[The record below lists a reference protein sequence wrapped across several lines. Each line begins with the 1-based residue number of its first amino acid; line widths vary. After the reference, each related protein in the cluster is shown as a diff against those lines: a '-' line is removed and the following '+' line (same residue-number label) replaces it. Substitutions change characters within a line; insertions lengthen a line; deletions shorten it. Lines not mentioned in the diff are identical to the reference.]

1 MVSKSPVMDT
11 TSVRDAYRR
20 WAPIYDLTFGKIAE
34 AGRKNAVQI
43 INRRRGRVLEVGVG
57 TGLSLPCYGSHLTIT
72 GIDLSPE
79 MLAKAQDKVDRH
91 NLANVAGLH
100 EMDAGALAFPDES
113 FDTVVAMYVMTVVP
127 VPQRVM
133 RELERVCAAG
143 GEVILVNHF
152 SEDEGVRG
160 FLERKLAPFA
170 DLIGWRPV
178 FDIDQ
183 VLVCEDLRLAE
194 RRSLRPFGLFT
205 MLRFVKEPGFGH
217 VPQRMLGAKSEVR
230 VPVRVPAR
238 SRLPEP
244 IRVRIKWQVARALV
258 HCRRLLDT
266 HYWRSLYR
274 RLASQ
279 LAE

>member
-11 TSVRDAYRR
+11 AAVRDAYRR

-34 AGRKNAVQI
+34 AGRKHAVQI

-57 TGLSLPCYGSHLTIT
+57 TGLSLPNYGSHLIIT

-79 MLAKAQDKVDRH
+79 MLAKAEAKIERH
-91 NLANVAGLH
+91 DLDNVAGLH

-127 VPQRVM
+127 EPERVM
-133 RELERVCAAG
+133 RELERVCATG

-152 SEDEGVRG
+152 SEDDGVRG
-160 FLERKLAPFA
+160 FLERRLAPFA

-178 FDIDQ
+178 FDLDK
-183 VLVCEDLRLAE
+183 VLVCDDLRLAE

-205 MLRFVKEPGFGH
+205 MLRFVKEPGFGLL
-217 VPQRMLGAKSEVR
+217 PQKVLAPRPQVR
-230 VPVRVPAR
+230 APVRVPAR
-238 SRLPEP
+238 SALPEP

-258 HCRRLLDT
+258 HGRRLLDT

>member
-79 MLAKAQDKVDRH
+79 MLAKAEDKVDRH

-100 EMDAGALAFPDES
+100 EMDAGALAFLDES

-205 MLRFVKEPGFGH
+205 MLRFVKEPGFGL

-230 VPVRVPAR
+230 VPARVPAR

>member
-1 MVSKSPVMDT
+1 MISNSPVMDT

-34 AGRKNAVQI
+34 AGRKHAVQI

-72 GIDLSPE
+72 GIDLSAE
-79 MLAKAQDKVDRH
+79 MLAKAENKVDRQ
-91 NLANVAGLH
+91 NLVNVAGLH

-127 VPQRVM
+127 EPERVM
-133 RELERVCAAG
+133 RELERVCATG

-152 SEDEGVRG
+152 SEEEGVRG
-160 FLERKLAPFA
+160 FLERRLAPFA

-178 FDIDQ
+178 FGIDQ

-205 MLRFVKEPGFGH
+205 MLRFVKEPGFGLL
-217 VPQRMLGAKSEVR
+217 QRVGAKSQIR
-230 VPVRVPAR
+230 VPARVPAR
-238 SRLPEP
+238 SPIPEP

-258 HCRRLLDT
+258 HGRRLLDT

>member
-1 MVSKSPVMDT
+1 MISNSPVMDT

-34 AGRKNAVQI
+34 AGRKHAVQI

-72 GIDLSPE
+72 GIDLSAE
-79 MLAKAQDKVDRH
+79 MLAKAENKVDRQ
-91 NLANVAGLH
+91 NLVNVAGLH

-127 VPQRVM
+127 EPERVM
-133 RELERVCAAG
+133 RELERVCATS

-152 SEDEGVRG
+152 SEEEGVRG
-160 FLERKLAPFA
+160 FLERRLAPFA

-178 FDIDQ
+178 FGIDQ

-205 MLRFVKEPGFGH
+205 MLRFVKEPGFGLL
-217 VPQRMLGAKSEVR
+217 QRVGAKSQIR
-230 VPVRVPAR
+230 VPARVPAR
-238 SRLPEP
+238 SPIPEP

-258 HCRRLLDT
+258 HGRRLLDT

>member
-34 AGRKNAVQI
+34 AGRKHAVQI

-79 MLAKAQDKVDRH
+79 MLAKAEDKVDRH

-205 MLRFVKEPGFGH
+205 MLRFVKEPGFGL
-217 VPQRMLGAKSEVR
+217 VPQRALRAKSEVR
-230 VPVRVPAR
+230 VPARVPAR
-238 SRLPEP
+238 SPLPEP

>member
-1 MVSKSPVMDT
+1 LVSKSPVMDT

-79 MLAKAQDKVDRH
+79 MLAKAEDKVDRH

-143 GEVILVNHF
+143 GEVILSARTRACVA
-152 SEDEGVRG
+152 SSSGSLPPLPISLAGVPCSTSTRCSCA
-160 FLERKLAPFA
+160 R
-170 DLIGWRPV
+170 I
-178 FDIDQ
+178 
-183 VLVCEDLRLAE
+183 C
-194 RRSLRPFGLFT
+194 GL
-205 MLRFVKEPGFGH
+205 PSGGH
-217 VPQRMLGAKSEVR
+217 
-230 VPVRVPAR
+230 
-238 SRLPEP
+238 
-244 IRVRIKWQVARALV
+244 
-258 HCRRLLDT
+258 
-266 HYWRSLYR
+266 
-274 RLASQ
+274 
-279 LAE
+279 

>member
-79 MLAKAQDKVDRH
+79 MLAKAEDKVDRH

-152 SEDEGVRG
+152 SEDEGVRS

-205 MLRFVKEPGFGH
+205 MLRFVKEPGFGL

-230 VPVRVPAR
+230 VPARVPAR

>member
-1 MVSKSPVMDT
+1 LVSKSPVMDT

-79 MLAKAQDKVDRH
+79 MLAKAEDKVDRH

-160 FLERKLAPFA
+160 FLERKLSPFA

-205 MLRFVKEPGFGH
+205 MLRFVKEPGFGL
-217 VPQRMLGAKSEVR
+217 VPQRALRAKSEVR
-230 VPVRVPAR
+230 VPARVPAR
-238 SRLPEP
+238 SPLPEP

>member
-11 TSVRDAYRR
+11 AAVRDAYRR

-34 AGRKNAVQI
+34 AGRKHAVQI

-57 TGLSLPCYGSHLTIT
+57 TGLSLPNYGSHLIIT

-79 MLAKAQDKVDRH
+79 MLAKAEAKIERH
-91 NLANVAGLH
+91 DLDNVAGLH

-127 VPQRVM
+127 EPERVM
-133 RELERVCAAG
+133 RELERVCATG

-152 SEDEGVRG
+152 SEDDGVRG
-160 FLERKLAPFA
+160 FLERRLAPFA

-178 FDIDQ
+178 FDLDK
-183 VLVCEDLRLAE
+183 VLVCDDLRLAE

-205 MLRFVKEPGFGH
+205 MLRFVKEPGFGLL
-217 VPQRMLGAKSEVR
+217 PQKVLAPRPQVR
-230 VPVRVPAR
+230 APVRVPAR
-238 SRLPEP
+238 SALPEP
-244 IRVRIKWQVARALV
+244 IRVRIKWQVARSLV
-258 HCRRLLDT
+258 HGRRLLDT

>member
-57 TGLSLPCYGSHLTIT
+57 PGLTLPCYGSHLTIT

-79 MLAKAQDKVDRH
+79 MLAKAEDKVDRH

-217 VPQRMLGAKSEVR
+217 VPQRMLGAKSKVR

>member
-79 MLAKAQDKVDRH
+79 MLAKAEDKVDRH

-205 MLRFVKEPGFGH
+205 MLRFVKEPGFGL
-217 VPQRMLGAKSEVR
+217 VPQRMLGAKSE
-230 VPVRVPAR
+230 VRVPAR

>member
-34 AGRKNAVQI
+34 AGRKNVVQI

-79 MLAKAQDKVDRH
+79 MLAKAEDKVDRH

-230 VPVRVPAR
+230 VPARVPAR

>member
-1 MVSKSPVMDT
+1 LVSKSPVMDT

-34 AGRKNAVQI
+34 AGRKNAVRI

-72 GIDLSPE
+72 GIDLSSE
-79 MLAKAQDKVDRH
+79 MLAKAEDKVDRH

-127 VPQRVM
+127 EPERVM
-133 RELERVCAAG
+133 LELERVCATG

-205 MLRFVKEPGFGH
+205 MLRFVKEPGFGL
-217 VPQRMLGAKSEVR
+217 VPQRALRAKSEVR
-230 VPVRVPAR
+230 VPARVPAR
-238 SRLPEP
+238 SPLPEP

>member
-79 MLAKAQDKVDRH
+79 MLAKAEDKVDRH

-205 MLRFVKEPGFGH
+205 MLRFVKESGFGL

-230 VPVRVPAR
+230 VPARVPAR

>member
-1 MVSKSPVMDT
+1 LVSKSPGMDT

-34 AGRKNAVQI
+34 AGRKHAVQI

-79 MLAKAQDKVDRH
+79 MLAKAENKVDRQ
-91 NLANVAGLH
+91 NLVNVAGLH

-127 VPQRVM
+127 EPERVM
-133 RELERVCAAG
+133 RELERVCATG

-160 FLERKLAPFA
+160 FLERRLAPFA

-178 FDIDQ
+178 FGIDQ

-205 MLRFVKEPGFGH
+205 MLRFVKEPGFGLL
-217 VPQRMLGAKSEVR
+217 QRVGAKSQIR
-230 VPVRVPAR
+230 VPGRVPAR
-238 SRLPEP
+238 SPIPEP

-258 HCRRLLDT
+258 HGRRLLDT